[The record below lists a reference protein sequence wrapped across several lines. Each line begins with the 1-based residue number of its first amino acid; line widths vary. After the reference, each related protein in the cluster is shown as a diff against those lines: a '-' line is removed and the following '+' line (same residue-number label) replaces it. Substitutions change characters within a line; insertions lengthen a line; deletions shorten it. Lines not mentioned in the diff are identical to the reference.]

1 MSRGPLR
8 VLHVVL
14 DLDAGGLERLVV
26 DIVRGSDT
34 TRFESHVLC
43 LREPG
48 RQAASLDGMG
58 RLHVAPPLSRWSW
71 LHPAPLIR
79 QIREIAPDVVHTH
92 SGVWYKA
99 SLAARRAGVLR
110 VIHTDHG
117 RPWPDPWSSR
127 LVDRLASHRTDVL
140 VAVSEPLARFLRARL
155 HVRPGRLRV
164 ILNGVDT
171 ARFRPR
177 ADPGTLRQELG
188 LAPDVPI
195 LGSIG
200 RLDYIKGYDVMLH
213 ALAQLAAEWRGHPL
227 PVLVLAGD
235 GPETGRLQMLVR
247 QLGLD
252 RRAFLVGWRQD
263 VEALHAAFTLFTLAS
278 RSEGTSVGLLE
289 AMSAGLCP
297 VVTDV
302 GGNAAVLGP
311 SLRHRLVAA
320 ENPAALVAAW
330 RDALGD
336 PTRRVAD
343 AGAARHRVE
352 QAYGLR
358 AMVGAYERLYRGE
371 DAGATLA

>member
-1 MSRGPLR
+1 MSQGPLR

-99 SLAARRAGVLR
+99 SLAARRAGVPR

-127 LVDRLASHRTDVL
+127 MVDRLASHRTDVL
-140 VAVSEPLARFLRARL
+140 VAVSESLARFLRARL

-213 ALAQLAAEWRGHPL
+213 ALGQLAAEWPGHPL

-235 GPETGRLQMLVR
+235 GPETGRLQLLAR
-247 QLGLD
+247 RLGLE

-263 VEALHAAFTLFTLAS
+263 VEALHAGFTLFTLAS

-358 AMVGAYERLYRGE
+358 AMVGAYERLYLGE

>member
-99 SLAARRAGVLR
+99 SLAARRAGVPR

-127 LVDRLASHRTDVL
+127 MVDRLASHRTDVL
-140 VAVSEPLARFLRARL
+140 VAVSESLARFLRARL

-213 ALAQLAAEWRGHPL
+213 ALGQLAAEWPGHPL

-235 GPETGRLQMLVR
+235 GPETGRLQLLAR
-247 QLGLD
+247 RLGLE

-358 AMVGAYERLYRGE
+358 AMVGAYERLYLGE